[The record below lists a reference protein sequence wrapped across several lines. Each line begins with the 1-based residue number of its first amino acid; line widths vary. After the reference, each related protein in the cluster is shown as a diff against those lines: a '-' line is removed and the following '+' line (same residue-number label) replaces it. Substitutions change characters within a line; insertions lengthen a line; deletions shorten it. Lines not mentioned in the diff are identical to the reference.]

1 MVGLFFR
8 GVPMKI
14 EVKRGLM
21 SLVGTFKE
29 GDIVDIADVYDNNL
43 IKAGYAVP
51 YKETILVTKEV
62 KDAKPSNSR
71 RSKGTSKGRAQS

>member
-29 GDIVDIADVYDNNL
+29 GDIVDLSL
-43 IKAGYAVP
+43 IH
-51 YKETILVTKEV
+51 I
-62 KDAKPSNSR
+62 
-71 RSKGTSKGRAQS
+71 

>member
-14 EVKRGLM
+14 KVKRGLM

-29 GDIVDIADVYDNNL
+29 GDIVDIADVYANNL

-51 YKETILVTKEV
+51 SKETILVTKEV
-62 KDAKPSNSR
+62 KDDKPSNSR

>member
-29 GDIVDIADVYDNNL
+29 GDIVDIADVYANNL
-43 IKAGYAVP
+43 IKAGYAVS

-62 KDAKPSNSR
+62 KDDKPSNSR

>member
-29 GDIVDIADVYDNNL
+29 GDIVDIADVYANNL

-62 KDAKPSNSR
+62 KDDTPSNSR